1 MKLSLITSLVLSS
14 LLTINAHAGLLDGL
28 KINNKI
34 ENGKTKD
41 VYSGVKFHYL
51 DKEDR
56 VQIVKEILRAIE
68 VEYAPLHIKE
78 KRINLDFTK
87 IKAEAIAIE
96 ESAAS
101 ILLNSESRNNPELKA
116 KAADL
121 QAKSNMEFLDRMQ
134 LLIAKF
140 QDTHFGIQE
149 RISRPL
155 IYTGLRLRRVEG
167 KVVLGSVEKKYL
179 GMVSKL
185 SNTDLSALKIGDQIL
200 SIDGVDVEEKINQL
214 KEYVNG
220 SSDEFRDSTA
230 IRSLTIRNMLYPSKN
245 YMTIEFKNAGV
256 YKLPILAN
264 ISKDQTPRLDALHY
278 LKNVGIQS
286 DASTIGMT
294 FDKTT
299 RQWTDSGLNFE
310 GYSPWT
316 LHGNLK
322 GLTVYNDDSG
332 APGMRTGYFMKNGRT
347 YGVLQLLTFST
358 KKLTAGDNALPFID
372 AIRNFVLE
380 LKENGMPL
388 ILDLRLNGGGNGSF
402 PAQVLSLLLRENE
415 ITGGPTAGYRM
426 TSYIRQI
433 EEPSLYQELVGED
446 VSFGITMDDFKGML
460 DKTLDNRSKHTPMF
474 NYMPIFPDGKVKGF
488 DNKVVALVTADCVS
502 ACDKMTSLLKTSQRA
517 VIIGTHSN
525 GTGAGYLSSEELNT
539 EWTDSLRIF
548 STRIPNYL
556 FGMAGDPET
565 RIFGED
571 SVYDLDL
578 ENKPT
583 MADVPYAPTFKD
595 MARNNIGWLEK
606 AVETI
611 EKMQ

>member
-14 LLTINAHAGLLDGL
+14 MLTINAHAGLLDGL

-56 VQIVKEILRAIE
+56 VQIVREILRAIE
-68 VEYAPLHIKE
+68 VEYAPLHVKE
-78 KRINLDFTK
+78 KRINLDFAK
-87 IKAEAIAIE
+87 IKVEAIAAE

-200 SIDGVDVEEKINQL
+200 SIDGINVEEKINQL
-214 KEYVNG
+214 KEYING

-230 IRSLTIRNMLYPSKN
+230 VRSLTIRNILYPTKN
-245 YMTIEFKNAGV
+245 YMTIEFKNAGI

-278 LKNVGIQS
+278 LKTVGIQS

-294 FDKTT
+294 FDKNT

-316 LHGNLK
+316 LHNNLK
-322 GLTVYNDDSG
+322 GLTVFNDDSG
-332 APGMRTGYFMKNGRT
+332 APGMRTGYYMKNGRT

-358 KKLTAGDNALPFID
+358 KKLTVGENALPFID
-372 AIRNFVLE
+372 AIRNFVIE

-388 ILDLRLNGGGNGSF
+388 VLDLRLNGGGNGSF

-415 ITGGPTAGYRM
+415 IAGGPTAGYRM

-433 EEPSLYQELVGED
+433 EEPSLYQEMVGED
-446 VSFGITMDDFKGML
+446 VSFGITMDDFKVML
-460 DKTLDNRSKHTPMF
+460 DKTLDSRSKHTPMF

-502 ACDKMTSLLKTSQRA
+502 ACDKMSSLLKTSQRA

-548 STRIPNYL
+548 NTRIPNYL

-583 MADVPYAPTFKD
+583 MADVLYAPSYRD
-595 MARNNIGWLEK
+595 MSRNNIGWLEK

>member
-1 MKLSLITSLVLSS
+1 M
-14 LLTINAHAGLLDGL
+14 LTINAHAGLLDGL

-56 VQIVKEILRAIE
+56 IQIVKEILRAVE
-68 VEYAPLHIKE
+68 VEYAPLHVKE
-78 KRINLDFTK
+78 KRINLDFAK
-87 IKAEAIAIE
+87 IKAEAMAAE
-96 ESAAS
+96 ESVAS

-121 QAKSNMEFLDRMQ
+121 QARSNMEFLDRMQ

-200 SIDGVDVEEKINQL
+200 SIDGINVEDKINQL
-214 KEYVNG
+214 KEYING

-230 IRSLTIRNMLYPSKN
+230 VRSLTIRNILYPTKN
-245 YMTIEFKNAGV
+245 YLTIEFKNAGI
-256 YKLPILAN
+256 YKLPFLAN

-278 LKNVGIQS
+278 LKTVGIQS

-294 FDKTT
+294 FDKNT

-316 LHGNLK
+316 LHNNLK
-322 GLTVYNDDSG
+322 GLTVFNDDSG

-358 KKLTAGDNALPFID
+358 KKLTVGENALPFID
-372 AIRNFVLE
+372 AIRNFILE

-388 ILDLRLNGGGNGSF
+388 VLDLRLNGGGNGSF

-415 ITGGPTAGYRM
+415 IAGGPTAGYRM

-433 EEPSLYQELVGED
+433 EEPSLYQEIVGED
-446 VSFGITMDDFKGML
+446 VSFGITMDDFKDML
-460 DKTLDNRSKHTPMF
+460 DKTLDSRSKHTPMF

-502 ACDKMTSLLKTSQRA
+502 ACDKMSSLLKTSQRA
-517 VIIGTHSN
+517 LIIGTHSN
-525 GTGAGYLSSEELNT
+525 GTGAGYLSNEELNT

-583 MADVPYAPTFKD
+583 MADVLYAPTFKD
-595 MARNNIGWLEK
+595 MSRNNIGWLEK

>member
-14 LLTINAHAGLLDGL
+14 MLTINAHAGLLDGL

-56 VQIVKEILRAIE
+56 IQIVKEILRAIE

-78 KRINLDFTK
+78 KRINLDFAK
-87 IKAEAIAIE
+87 IKAEALAAE
-96 ESAAS
+96 EASAS
-101 ILLNSESRNNPELKA
+101 ILLNAESRNNPELKA
-116 KAADL
+116 KVADL

-179 GMVSKL
+179 GMVARL

-200 SIDGVDVEEKINQL
+200 SIDGVDVEEKISQL
-214 KEYVNG
+214 KEYING

-230 IRSLTIRNMLYPSKN
+230 IRSLTIRNMLYPTKN

-264 ISKDQTPRLDALHY
+264 ISKDQTPRLDALQY

-299 RQWTDSGLNFE
+299 RQWTDSALSFE

-316 LHGNLK
+316 LHSNLK

-332 APGMRTGYFMKNGRT
+332 APGMRTGYFMKGGKT

-358 KKLTAGDNALPFID
+358 KKLTVGDNAQPFIE

-402 PAQVLSLLLRENE
+402 PAQVLSLLLRERE

-446 VSFGITMDDFKGML
+446 VSFGITMDDFKDML
-460 DKTLDNRSKHTPMF
+460 DKTIDSRLQHTPMF

-502 ACDKMTSLLKTSQRA
+502 ACDKMSSLLKTSKRA
-517 VIIGTHSN
+517 VIIGSHSN
-525 GTGAGYLSSEELNT
+525 GTGAGYLSNEELNT
-539 EWTDSLRIF
+539 DWTDSLRIF

-583 MADVPYAPTFKD
+583 MADIPYAPTFRD